1 MVYFMENPS
10 PLNGEL
16 GVFSERLRKALENH
30 GSIGKSSFML
40 VESTWIPSLTGPHFY
55 GKFNHQNI
63 RLVYGS
69 ALLAWHISGF
79 LNFSSTSMWKL
90 TGGYVGWAYQLD
102 ICRVVET
109 SLCTCFWNMCTL
121 DTKSPCA
128 KTQCRNFE
136 VLNPGE
142 TRNSTPQPNHNHH
155 NPPH

>member
-1 MVYFMENPS
+1 MENWGFS
-10 PLNGEL
+10 LRDL
-16 GVFSERLRKALENH
+16 GKLWRIMAPLENH
-30 GSIGKSSFML
+30 PSCLSNPHGSPVWL
-40 VESTWIPSLTGPHFY
+40 DPHFY